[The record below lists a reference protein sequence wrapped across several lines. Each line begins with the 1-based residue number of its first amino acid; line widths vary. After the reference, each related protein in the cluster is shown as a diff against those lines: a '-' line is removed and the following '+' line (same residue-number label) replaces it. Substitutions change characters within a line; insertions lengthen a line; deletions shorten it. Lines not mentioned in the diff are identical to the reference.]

1 MEFVKRKLKTAVALV
16 RTYYLHIFA
25 FALVLASIFVVY
37 GNDFA
42 ILANEA
48 LQNEA
53 LSHIL
58 LLPFFVGFLFYL
70 KKDVVKAALSLDKY
84 GKRTSAKYVNEIL
97 GVVLCLVAFLVYWYG
112 SQTFYPLEYHILSLP
127 FFIAG
132 VTLIFLN
139 PRALIMLI
147 FPILF
152 LLFLV
157 PIPATF
163 LYTIGGGLANFNTQ
177 VSYVILKTVG
187 LPITLS
193 SSYGAPTILISSASG
208 QPLNFAVDV
217 ACSGIY
223 SLVAFAMF
231 ATFLAFLA
239 STSIFKKLLL
249 FILGFFVFAMLNILR
264 IMAIV
269 TVGYSFGEEAALLLH
284 SFAGLL
290 LIFIGMLLLLVFSDK
305 VLKIRVMT
313 KPQVQPPCPECE
325 RNTQPLMDFCQNCGR
340 YIGKLHV
347 HISKATFAKL
357 LLLLLGCSIVV
368 ISIQAPTFVTTQD
381 SFVLASNVSEQ
392 NATNIFPEISG
403 YTLSFLYRDTAY
415 EKIAHQDA
423 SLVYGYFPNNKSDS
437 DLYADVGIA
446 NSISN
451 LHSWEVCFVAIQTA
465 QGQYPLVNV
474 LDAREVQ
481 LLQNPPLIAQYFV
494 FDSPDNYTQVTLYWF
509 GKALFKTGLSVEA
522 KYYRISLIILT
533 RNSTVIPQLE
543 QELLGTGKLIASALE
558 PLKTQAILSLGIPT
572 LQYLL
577 IGSIV
582 FLASTITGQYLAER
596 RKTSRNLNLFGNFA
610 SQKEKIV
617 LRTIQ
622 ELAKTKKY
630 IRTSDILES
639 LNKQRGKAVNHKKVM
654 DILRTLEEYGFIK
667 RTVVSIGNTPSLVW
681 RI

>member
-132 VTLIFLN
+132 VTLIFFN

-147 FPILF
+147 FPMLF

-239 STSIFKKLLL
+239 KTSLFKKLLL
-249 FILGFFVFAMLNILR
+249 FILGFFVFAILNILR

-290 LIFIGMLLLLVFSDK
+290 LIFIGMLLLLAFSDK
-305 VLKIRVMT
+305 VLKIRIMT
-313 KPQVQPPCPECE
+313 KPQVQPPCPKCK
-325 RNTQPLMDFCQNCGR
+325 RNAHPLMDFCQNCGR
-340 YIGKLHV
+340 YIGKLHAHV
-347 HISKATFAKL
+347 SKATFAKL

-437 DLYADVGIA
+437 VLYADVGIA
-446 NSISN
+446 DSISN

-465 QGQYPLVNV
+465 HGQYPLVNV
-474 LDAREVQ
+474 LDARDVQ

-617 LRTIQ
+617 LQTVQ

-639 LNKQRGKAVNHKKVM
+639 LKKQRGKPVNHKKVM